1 VSLAFAI
8 DDDPA
13 RVVANRDYAAR
24 ARVEVD
30 GKPRFM
36 NDQHCAVI
44 TRGASTRVD
53 LVLDAAGGE
62 SWPRC
67 AAGAAGRTASSM
79 PVGWASAS
87 AFQVSSVWSVDE
99 AGQQMSGSRQFGLA
113 RVMITSGPDRSGA
126 GYCPLAT
133 MDLRTPR
140 HAQP

>member
-24 ARVEVD
+24 ARVEAD
-30 GKPRFM
+30 GKPRFI

-44 TRGASTRVD
+44 ARGASTRLE
-53 LVLDAAGGE
+53 LVLYAAGSE

-99 AGQQMSGSRQFGLA
+99 AGQVSGSRQSGLA
-113 RVMITSGPDRSGA
+113 RVMITSGADRSGA
-126 GYCPLAT
+126 GNCPLAT